1 MEVAIVAMM
10 QACQI
15 QVAMEKEKR
24 LSKYTTPATATRNGL
39 LLPRETPVTT
49 TTTDRTNIPR
59 MSAPTITNPTGS
71 QATTTSA
78 TREIL

>member
-1 MEVAIVAMM
+1 MEVAIVAVSNGEREH
-10 QACQI
+10 I
-15 QVAMEKEKR
+15 KQVHRTRDGDEKWSSP
-24 LSKYTTPATATRNGL
+24 SKGDSGYHYH
-39 LLPRETPVTT
+39 
-49 TTTDRTNIPR
+49 TDRTNIAR